1 MAIEIGWQA
10 GAESSSEV
18 WLMNRGQ
25 WVCKLFQQSPEASSD
40 DRAIVKEWADKS
52 DSLDEFFEMMHLEG
66 MFDLETLRRLLS
78 EHAPLRCIWNR
89 LREFCSEAGD
99 IGEYPATHIFVV
111 PQPFPHEE
119 TQAVFPQEY
128 VAGALEAWSRCEAGA
143 LEALRSPNLGM
154 VLGRIG
160 ALVGQRLGL
169 EVGPSVHFGDWL
181 VEAIT
186 GWSMGHGNDRTI
198 SHLETVALQAA
209 YGNDNLRGRAFYTP
223 TFWTDYRPAI
233 PAVVAYLQEL
243 S

>member
-1 MAIEIGWQA
+1 MAIEIGWQTS
-10 GAESSSEV
+10 AEGSSEV

-25 WVCKLFQQSPEASSD
+25 WVCKLFQQSPDASRD

-52 DSLDEFFEMMHLEG
+52 DALDEFLEMMHLEG

-78 EHAPLRCIWNR
+78 EHAPLRGIWER
-89 LREFCSEAGD
+89 LRELCSEAGD

-128 VAGALEAWSRCEAGA
+128 VSGALEAWSHYEAGA
-143 LEALRSPNLGM
+143 LDALRSPNLGM
-154 VLGRIG
+154 VLGKIG

-198 SHLETVALQAA
+198 ARMETVALEAA

-223 TFWTDYRPAI
+223 TFWADYRPAI